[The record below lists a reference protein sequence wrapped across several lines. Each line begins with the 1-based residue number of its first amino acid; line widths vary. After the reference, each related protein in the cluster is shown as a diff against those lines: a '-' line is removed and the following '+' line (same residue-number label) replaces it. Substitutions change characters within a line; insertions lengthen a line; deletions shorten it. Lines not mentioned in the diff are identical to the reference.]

1 MAAAASAA
9 TRAVICRI
17 CGMRYPCPD
26 AAMSTSTPRP
36 EGDRPLNAPEV
47 PDRAFSAAEL
57 ARRLVGRLFIYALF
71 PVTFSQALALRR
83 HALGFLPPVGP
94 QEGRIGRG
102 DPLHFLAIGDSIIA
116 GVGARRIE
124 QSTVA
129 HVARFMSGRLSREI
143 NWHAAGKIGAS
154 TRSVR
159 VDLVPGLPS
168 RAFDAILVSVGVND
182 VLKLERSARYRRQ
195 LLKLLH
201 ELRRHSPGAVIAC
214 LGLPPLDEFPKLR
227 RPLRW
232 IVGMRVRR
240 FDQVAREALE
250 RVPDVLHI
258 PVSFSPKAEMFSDDG
273 LHPSETSQRRLAKI
287 VAGVM
292 TPRLDSA
299 KRNTPDRSC

>member
-1 MAAAASAA
+1 M
-9 TRAVICRI
+9 
-17 CGMRYPCPD
+17 
-26 AAMSTSTPRP
+26 
-36 EGDRPLNAPEV
+36 NAPEIS
-47 PDRAFSAAEL
+47 DRNFSAAEL
-57 ARRLVGRLFIYALF
+57 ARRLVGRIFIYALF
-71 PVTFSQALALRR
+71 PVMFSQAFALRR
-83 HALGFLPPVGP
+83 HALSFLPPVGP

-129 HVARFMSGRLSREI
+129 QVARFMSGRLSREV
-143 NWHAAGKIGAS
+143 NWHAAGRIGAS
-154 TRSVR
+154 ARDVR
-159 VDLVPGLPS
+159 VDVVPGLPP
-168 RAFDAILVSVGVND
+168 RTFDAILVSVGVND
-182 VLKLERSARYRRQ
+182 VLKFERSARYRRQ

-201 ELRRHSPGAVIAC
+201 ELRKHSPGAVIAC

-240 FDQVAREALE
+240 FDQVARDALE
-250 RVPDVLHI
+250 RVPDIVHI
-258 PVSFSPKAEMFSDDG
+258 PVRFSPRAEMFSDDG

-299 KRNTPDRSC
+299 R